1 MGFFKPDAPQY
12 KFNKRTL
19 KYEKV
24 EYTLWYRIRGV
35 LRFIFTSAL
44 LGFGFFLFFI
54 FILPSP
60 SAKKLQKE
68 NEEISTQYEILSKK
82 LDHALEVMDI
92 IQERD
97 NNFYRVM
104 LEADSIPYVLR
115 TGNYDATARY
125 DKWDDYKTASLV
137 KSTSKKMDKLNRML
151 YTQSNSFDELI
162 VLAKQNE
169 DKLLH
174 IPAIQPILNQ
184 DLKRTASGYGRR
196 IDPIYKTIRF
206 HKGMDF
212 SAPTGTEIF
221 ATADGVIEKISWD
234 KTGYGNCVIIDHG
247 YGYKTLYAHCHKF
260 QKGLRKGLK
269 VKRGDVIAFVGNT
282 GKSTGPHLHYEVRYK
297 NKPQNPQ
304 NYYFQDL
311 SPEEYDNM
319 VRISSNSSKTFD

>member
-1 MGFFKPDAPQY
+1 MSFFKPNAPQY
-12 KFNKRTL
+12 KFNKKTL

-24 EYTLWYRIRGV
+24 EYTFWYKTKGV

-44 LGFGFFLFFI
+44 LGFAFFLFFI

-68 NEEISTQYEILSKK
+68 NEEIATQYEILSKK
-82 LDHALEVMDI
+82 LDHALEIMDI

-104 LEADSIPYVLR
+104 LEADSIPYILR

-125 DKWDDYKTASLV
+125 DKWDDFRTASLV
-137 KSTSKKMDKLNRML
+137 KSTSKKIDKLNRML
-151 YTQSNSFDELI
+151 YTQSNSFDELM

-174 IPAIQPILNQ
+174 IPSIQPILNK

-221 ATADGVIEKISWD
+221 ATADGTYKSIISEYGINIRCISTLVISTHTVNTDNNYVLVLKII
-234 KTGYGNCVIIDHG
+234 CI
-247 YGYKTLYAHCHKF
+247 
-260 QKGLRKGLK
+260 GL
-269 VKRGDVIAFVGNT
+269 
-282 GKSTGPHLHYEVRYK
+282 
-297 NKPQNPQ
+297 
-304 NYYFQDL
+304 
-311 SPEEYDNM
+311 
-319 VRISSNSSKTFD
+319 ISL